1 MIGGEGGMRR
11 DGNNGG
17 IGVLWM
23 RGCGWMGVGRQLERL
38 IRNLM
43 LPLMTSEPDKHLSN
57 ISKNL
62 AVHPHVV
69 SVCLCVREFVCV

>member
-1 MIGGEGGMRR
+1 MDER
-11 DGNNGG
+11 
-17 IGVLWM
+17 V
-23 RGCGWMGVGRQLERL
+23 WMGVGRQLERL

-69 SVCLCVREFVCV
+69 SVCVCVCVCVNLYVCECVNLYVCV